1 MRLESSADHLGLVDL
16 IARWHF
22 AEWGHLDPSGTLEPV
37 SSTPNWG
44 GAWWERMRMRGDQ
57 WRF

>member
-1 MRLESSADHLGLVDL
+1 MQLERSADHLDLVDL

-37 SSTPNWG
+37 SSTPNGG
-44 GAWWERMRMRGDQ
+44 GA
-57 WRF
+57 